1 MITFR
6 TLIRIRGPIE
16 PLFVDPGIFHDV
28 WIERSNL
35 CKSLDER
42 GFVFGEYYRGGIFDY
57 RLWISLSFFYRMRQR
72 IACYFVIIDD
82 RFFLSFRFSMRVGPG
97 PNLKTSLIEKRTNYQ
112 IDNKSSRRQ
121 ILNQTPLS
129 RKIDQEIRISRKITI
144 IFANIHS
151 LPFDTERKRRNV
163 YIYIYIRIFQA

>member
-1 MITFR
+1 
-6 TLIRIRGPIE
+6 
-16 PLFVDPGIFHDV
+16 
-28 WIERSNL
+28 
-35 CKSLDER
+35 
-42 GFVFGEYYRGGIFDY
+42 
-57 RLWISLSFFYRMRQR
+57 MRQR

-97 PNLKTSLIEKRTNYQ
+97 PNLKTSIIEKRTNYQ

-129 RKIDQEIRISRKITI
+129 RKIDQEIYEFLEKLRLYSP
-144 IFANIHS
+144 IFI
-151 LPFDTERKRRNV
+151 PFLSIREEKEET